1 MSQKN
6 VASVNKQSVKEL
18 DVVLCSEVV
27 HDEEDEKKLEDD
39 NADSSVVQDTV
50 SSPRQN
56 VDSFEI
62 EPPSGDTP
70 NEDGTTKTS
79 TVADTTSLNAG
90 ETVAQEQVRN
100 MTEELSSIQIHVG
113 GKDIE

>member
-1 MSQKN
+1 
-6 VASVNKQSVKEL
+6 VNEQSVKEL

-100 MTEELSSIQIHVG
+100 MSKELSRIQIHVG
-113 GKDIE
+113 RKDIE